1 MTEAIAEPQVLR
13 SSASR
18 SSTRA
23 WIAKAR
29 GTLVAIGVL
38 VAAILVFELV
48 NPKPFSYFDLS
59 TVTGTAGGLALAGI
73 GETIVVIAGGLDL
86 SVGAV
91 ISLVNVLL
99 VTLIGSS
106 KMSIIPYTFLATVLS
121 LGVGGSVG
129 LLNGFLVAYLRMQA
143 IVVTLA
149 TMFIIQGLVLL
160 IQPVQGGQVSDDFSM
175 IFVGDA
181 IPNFLPAPIII
192 MVLAILVWLYLK
204 RTRFGVALYA
214 IGSDSSSAAANRVDV
229 RLTRMLSFV
238 AAGMFFGWAG
248 MFLTANIGGG
258 DPLIGAPM
266 LLKVFAVVVLGGTA
280 IGGGRG
286 GSVGAVFGAITLTLI
301 VNIFL
306 IMGIRDYYVPIVE
319 GIVLVLA
326 ALGLTIGR
334 RSPLFVTLRRLL
346 STSKKR
352 QAPVA
357 PMILR
362 RAPSSS
368 AASNGGRSGAEANW
382 FQRNANTL
390 RLIYPSYAMLLVTI
404 AITTAIYGRDFR
416 VFDYLR
422 SLMTFATFMAVLG
435 LGQGAVVLVGGL
447 DLSVIWAITLSAI
460 IAATPSC
467 VGVTDTCFAVQQ
479 AIWAIPEALA
489 VGLLIGLVNGS
500 LVVGFRLS
508 PVVATLAVGGVLE
521 GVALLYN
528 HGAQGGGVPPILK
541 NFVTER
547 VGGLPLLLWL
557 SPLFVACATLLLSRS
572 GFGRRLYAV
581 GNNEWVAKLS
591 GVRTGPIILGA
602 YVLSG
607 FCSSVMGL
615 LLAGFSQSTFYD
627 MGRPFLMA
635 SIAVVVLGGTSIS
648 GGKGHYLGI
657 LGGALLYTALGSM
670 LAGTTVSEAVRSII
684 YGAVILGAVML
695 LRDKRTA

>member
-1 MTEAIAEPQVLR
+1 MAELTAAEPRGIR
-13 SSASR
+13 SSP
-18 SSTRA
+18 RA
-23 WIAKAR
+23 WLEKSR
-29 GTLVAIGVL
+29 GTLVAVGVL
-38 VAAILVFELV
+38 VVAVVVFELV
-48 NPKPFSYFDLS
+48 SPKPFSYFDLS

-99 VTLIGSS
+99 VKFIGNSQMPIAAYTL
-106 KMSIIPYTFLATVLS
+106 LATLLS
-121 LGVGGSVG
+121 LGVGGLVG
-129 LLNGFLVAYLRMQA
+129 AFNGFLVGYLRMQS

-149 TMFIIQGLVLL
+149 TMFMIQGLVLL
-160 IQPVQGGQVSDDFSM
+160 ILPVQGGQVSDDFSN
-175 IFVGDA
+175 ILVGDL
-181 IPNFLPAPIII
+181 IPNVLPAPIIV
-192 MVLAILVWLYLK
+192 MALGILVWLYLK
-204 RTRFGVALYA
+204 RSRFGVALYA
-214 IGSDSSSAAANRVDV
+214 IGSDPASASANRVDV
-229 RLTRMLSFV
+229 RLTRLLSFT

-258 DPLIGAPM
+258 DPLIGVPM

-286 GSVGAVFGAITLTLI
+286 GCVGAVFGAITLTLI

-306 IMGIRDYYVPIVE
+306 ILGIRDYYVPIVE

-326 ALGLTIGR
+326 ALGLTISR
-334 RSPLFVTLRRLL
+334 QSAVFVMLRRLVRRPTSTL
-346 STSKKR
+346 SPLPPIRLKR
-352 QAPVA
+352 PPSAQAD
-357 PMILR
+357 
-362 RAPSSS
+362 PSTTHR
-368 AASNGGRSGAEANW
+368 NAEASW
-382 FQRNANTL
+382 FQRHANTL
-390 RLIYPSYAMLLVTI
+390 RLIYPSYAMLLITI

-422 SLMTFATFMAVLG
+422 SLLTFATFMAVLG

-447 DLSVIWAITLSAI
+447 DLSVAWAITLSAI

-467 VGVTDTCFAVQQ
+467 AGVTDTCFAAQHV
-479 AIWAIPEALA
+479 IWVIPEALGM
-489 VGLLIGLVNGS
+489 GLLVGLVNGS
-500 LVVGFRLS
+500 LVLGFRLS

-521 GVALLYN
+521 GTALLYN
-528 HGAQGGGVPPILK
+528 HGAQGGGVPDVLK

-557 SPLFVACATLLLSRS
+557 SPIFIACATLLLSRS
-572 GFGRRLYAV
+572 SFGRRLYAV

-591 GVRTGPIILGA
+591 GVRTGPVILGA
-602 YVLSG
+602 YMLSG
-607 FCSSVMGL
+607 FCSAAMGL

-627 MGRPFLMA
+627 MGRPYLMA
-635 SIAVVVLGGTSIS
+635 SITIVVLGGTSIT

-670 LAGTTVSEAVRSII
+670 LAGTTVPEAVRSII

-695 LRDKRTA
+695 LRDKRAA

>member
-1 MTEAIAEPQVLR
+1 MAELTAAEPRGFR
-13 SSASR
+13 SSP
-18 SSTRA
+18 RA
-23 WIAKAR
+23 WLEKSR
-29 GTLVAIGVL
+29 GTLVAVGVL
-38 VAAILVFELV
+38 VVAVVVFELV
-48 NPKPFSYFDLS
+48 SPKPFSYFDLS

-99 VTLIGSS
+99 VTLIGNAQ
-106 KMSIIPYTFLATVLS
+106 MPIAAYTLLATLLS
-121 LGVGGSVG
+121 LGVGGLVG
-129 LLNGFLVAYLRMQA
+129 AFNGFLVGYLRMQS

-149 TMFIIQGLVLL
+149 TMFIIQGFVLL
-160 IQPVQGGQVSDDFSM
+160 IQPVQGGQVSDDFSN
-175 IFVGDA
+175 ILVGDV
-181 IPNFLPAPIII
+181 IPNVLPAPVIVMALGIF
-192 MVLAILVWLYLK
+192 VWLYLK

-214 IGSDSSSAAANRVDV
+214 IGSDPASASANRVDV
-229 RLTRMLSFV
+229 RLTRLLSFT

-258 DPLIGAPM
+258 DPLIGVPM

-286 GSVGAVFGAITLTLI
+286 GCVGAVFGAITLTLI

-306 IMGIRDYYVPIVE
+306 ILGIRDYYVPIVE
-319 GIVLVLA
+319 GVVLVLA
-326 ALGLTIGR
+326 ALGLTISR
-334 RSPLFVTLRRLL
+334 QSAVFMMLRRLVRRPTATL
-346 STSKKR
+346 SPLPPITLKR
-352 QAPVA
+352 P
-357 PMILR
+357 
-362 RAPSSS
+362 PSSQG
-368 AASNGGRSGAEANW
+368 ASTTHRNAEASW
-382 FQRNANTL
+382 LQRHANTL
-390 RLIYPSYAMLLVTI
+390 RLIYPSYAMFLITI

-422 SLMTFATFMAVLG
+422 SLLTFATFMAVLG

-447 DLSVIWAITLSAI
+447 DLSVAWAITLSAI

-467 VGVTDTCFAVQQ
+467 AGVTDTCFAAQHV
-479 AIWAIPEALA
+479 IWVIPEALA
-489 VGLLIGLVNGS
+489 MGLLVGLVNGS
-500 LVVGFRLS
+500 LVLGFRLS

-521 GVALLYN
+521 GTALLYN
-528 HGAQGGGVPPILK
+528 HGAQGGGVPDVLK

-557 SPLFVACATLLLSRS
+557 SPIFIACATLLLSRS
-572 GFGRRLYAV
+572 SFGRRLYAV

-591 GVRTGPIILGA
+591 GVRTGPVILGA
-602 YVLSG
+602 YILSG
-607 FCSSVMGL
+607 FCSAAMGL
-615 LLAGFSQSTFYD
+615 LLAGFSPID
-627 MGRPFLMA
+627 LLRMGRPYLMA
-635 SIAVVVLGGTSIS
+635 SITIVVLGGTSIT

-670 LAGTTVSEAVRSII
+670 LAGTTVPEAVRNII

>member
-1 MTEAIAEPQVLR
+1 MAELTAAEPRAVR
-13 SSASR
+13 SLP
-18 SSTRA
+18 RA
-23 WIAKAR
+23 WIEKSR
-29 GTLVAIGVL
+29 GTLVAVGVL
-38 VAAILVFELV
+38 VVAVIVFELV
-48 NPKPFSYFDLS
+48 SPKPFSYFDLS

-73 GETIVVIAGGLDL
+73 GETIVVIVGGLDL

-99 VTLIGSS
+99 VTLIGGAQ
-106 KMSIIPYTFLATVLS
+106 MPIPAYTLLATLLS
-121 LGVGGSVG
+121 LGVGGLVG
-129 LLNGFLVAYLRMQA
+129 AFNGFLVGYLRMQS

-149 TMFIIQGLVLL
+149 TMFMIQGLVLL
-160 IQPVQGGQVSDDFSM
+160 VQPVQGGQVSEDFSN
-175 IFVGDA
+175 ILVGDV
-181 IPNFLPAPIII
+181 IPNVLPAPIIV
-192 MVLAILVWLYLK
+192 MALGILVWLYLK

-214 IGSDSSSAAANRVDV
+214 TGSDPASAAANRVDV
-229 RLTRMLSFV
+229 RLTRLLSFT

-258 DPLIGAPM
+258 DPLIGVPM

-286 GSVGAVFGAITLTLI
+286 GCVGAVFGAMTLTLI

-306 IMGIRDYYVPIVE
+306 ILGIRDYYVPIVE
-319 GIVLVLA
+319 GVVLVLA
-326 ALGLTIGR
+326 ALGLTISR
-334 RSPLFVTLRRLL
+334 QRAVFAILRRLASRRTNAL
-346 STSKKR
+346 SPLPPIMLKR
-352 QAPVA
+352 PPSQVA
-357 PMILR
+357 
-362 RAPSSS
+362 ASS
-368 AASNGGRSGAEANW
+368 AANGRIEAGW
-382 FQRNANTL
+382 FQRHANTL

-416 VFDYLR
+416 IFDYMR

-447 DLSVIWAITLSAI
+447 DLSVAWAITLSAI

-467 VGVTDTCFAVQQ
+467 AGVTDTCFAAQHV
-479 AIWAIPEALA
+479 IWVIPEALA
-489 VGLLIGLVNGS
+489 MGLLVGLVNGS
-500 LVVGFRLS
+500 LVLGFGLS

-521 GVALLYN
+521 GTALLYN
-528 HGAQGGGVPPILK
+528 HGAQGGGVPEVLK

-557 SPLFVACATLLLSRS
+557 SPIFIACATLLLSRS
-572 GFGRRLYAV
+572 SFGRRLYAV
-581 GNNEWVAKLS
+581 GNSEWVAKLS

-602 YVLSG
+602 YILSG
-607 FCSSVMGL
+607 FCSAAMGL

-627 MGRPFLMA
+627 MGRPYLMA
-635 SIAVVVLGGTSIS
+635 SITIVVLGGTSVT

-670 LAGTTVSEAVRSII
+670 LAGTTVPEAVRSII

>member
-1 MTEAIAEPQVLR
+1 MAV
-13 SSASR
+13 
-18 SSTRA
+18 
-23 WIAKAR
+23 
-29 GTLVAIGVL
+29 V
-38 VAAILVFELV
+38 VFELV
-48 NPKPFSYFDLS
+48 SPKPFSYFDLS

-99 VTLIGSS
+99 VKFIGNSQMPIAAYTL
-106 KMSIIPYTFLATVLS
+106 LATLLS
-121 LGVGGSVG
+121 LGVGGLVG
-129 LLNGFLVAYLRMQA
+129 AFNGFLVGYLRMQS

-149 TMFIIQGLVLL
+149 TMFMIQGLVLL
-160 IQPVQGGQVSDDFSM
+160 ILTVQGGQVSDDFSN
-175 IFVGDA
+175 ILVGDL
-181 IPNFLPAPIII
+181 IPNVLPAPIIV
-192 MVLAILVWLYLK
+192 MALGILVWLYLK
-204 RTRFGVALYA
+204 RSRFGVALYA
-214 IGSDSSSAAANRVDV
+214 IGSDPASASANRVDV
-229 RLTRMLSFV
+229 RLTRLLSFT

-258 DPLIGAPM
+258 DPLIGVPM

-286 GSVGAVFGAITLTLI
+286 GCVGAVFGAMTLTLI

-306 IMGIRDYYVPIVE
+306 ILGIRDYYVPIVE

-326 ALGLTIGR
+326 ALGLTISR
-334 RSPLFVTLRRLL
+334 QSAVFVMLRRLVRRPTSTL
-346 STSKKR
+346 SPLPPIRLKR
-352 QAPVA
+352 PPSAQAD
-357 PMILR
+357 
-362 RAPSSS
+362 PSTTHR
-368 AASNGGRSGAEANW
+368 NAEASW
-382 FQRNANTL
+382 FQRHANTL
-390 RLIYPSYAMLLVTI
+390 RLIYPSYAMLLITI

-422 SLMTFATFMAVLG
+422 SLLTFATFMAVLG

-447 DLSVIWAITLSAI
+447 DLSVAWAITLSAI

-467 VGVTDTCFAVQQ
+467 AGVTDTCFAAQHV
-479 AIWAIPEALA
+479 IWVIPEALGM
-489 VGLLIGLVNGS
+489 GLLVGLVNGS
-500 LVVGFRLS
+500 LVLGFRLS

-521 GVALLYN
+521 GTALLYN
-528 HGAQGGGVPPILK
+528 HGAQGGGVPDVLK

-547 VGGLPLLLWL
+547 VGGLPLLIVAL
-557 SPLFVACATLLLSRS
+557 PIFIACATLLLSRS
-572 GFGRRLYAV
+572 SFGRRLYAV

-591 GVRTGPIILGA
+591 GVRTGPVILGA
-602 YVLSG
+602 YMLSG
-607 FCSSVMGL
+607 FCSAAMGL

-627 MGRPFLMA
+627 MGRPYLMA
-635 SIAVVVLGGTSIS
+635 SITIVVLGGTSIT

-670 LAGTTVSEAVRSII
+670 LAGTTVPEAVRSII

-695 LRDKRTA
+695 LRDKRAA

>member
-1 MTEAIAEPQVLR
+1 MAELSLP
-13 SSASR
+13 SASIVKSFPR
-18 SSTRA
+18 L
-23 WIAKAR
+23 WIERAR
-29 GTLVAIGVL
+29 GTAVAIGVL
-38 VAAILVFELV
+38 AIAIVVFELV

-99 VTLIGSS
+99 VTLVGPS
-106 KMSIIPYTFLATVLS
+106 KMSLLPYSIVATLLS
-121 LGVGGSVG
+121 LGVGGLVG
-129 LLNGFLVAYLRMQA
+129 AINGFLIGYLRMQS

-149 TMFIIQGLVLL
+149 TMFMTQGLVLL
-160 IQPVQGGQVSDDFSM
+160 IFPVQGGQVSDDFSN
-175 IFVGDA
+175 IFVGD
-181 IPNFLPAPIII
+181 IITNILPAPIL
-192 MVLAILVWLYLK
+192 MMGLAILAWLYIK

-214 IGSDSSSAAANRVDV
+214 VGSDPGSATANRVDV
-229 RLTRMLSFV
+229 RFTRMMSYV
-238 AAGMFFGWAG
+238 TAGIFFGWAG

-258 DPLIGAPM
+258 DPLIGVPM

-286 GSVGAVFGAITLTLI
+286 GCVGVVFGAITLTLI

-319 GIVLVLA
+319 GVVLILA
-326 ALGLTIGR
+326 ALGLTISR
-334 RSPLFVTLRRLL
+334 RSPAFVSLRRLF
-346 STSKKR
+346 TW
-352 QAPVA
+352 PVQQITPVPA
-357 PMILR
+357 IAL
-362 RAPSSS
+362 APSPFSFATPSRNGS
-368 AASNGGRSGAEANW
+368 ATW
-382 FQRNANTL
+382 LQRHANTL
-390 RLIYPSYAMLLVTI
+390 RLIYPAYAMLLLTIVVT
-404 AITTAIYGRDFR
+404 TLIYGSDFR
-416 VFDYLR
+416 PLDYLR
-422 SLMTFATFMAVLG
+422 SLATFATFMAVLG

-467 VGVTDTCFAVQQ
+467 AGVTDTCFAAQHVV
-479 AIWAIPEALA
+479 WVIPEALA
-489 VGLLIGLVNGS
+489 LGILVGLVNGA

-521 GVALLYN
+521 GTALLYN
-528 HGAQGGGVPPILK
+528 HGAQGGGVPGILK
-541 NFVTER
+541 SFVTER
-547 VGGLPLLLWL
+547 IGGLPLLLWL
-557 SPLFVACATLLLSRS
+557 SPVFVICATLLLSRTN
-572 GFGRRLYAV
+572 FGRRLYAV
-581 GNNEWVAKLS
+581 GNSEWVAKLS
-591 GVRTGPIILGA
+591 GVRTGPIIIGA

-635 SIAVVVLGGTSIS
+635 SITIVVLGGTSIT

-670 LAGTTVSEAVRSII
+670 LAGTTVPEAVRSII
-684 YGAVILGAVML
+684 YGAVILGAVIL

>member
-1 MTEAIAEPQVLR
+1 MAELSLPDVMVLK
-13 SSASR
+13 SSPR
-18 SSTRA
+18 L
-23 WIAKAR
+23 WIGKSR

-38 VAAILVFELV
+38 AIAIVIFELV

-99 VTLIGSS
+99 VELVGQS
-106 KMSIIPYTFLATVLS
+106 KLPLLPYTIVATLLS
-121 LGVGGSVG
+121 LGVGGLVG
-129 LLNGFLVAYLRMQA
+129 AVNGFLVGYLRMQS

-160 IQPVQGGQVSDDFSM
+160 IRPVQGGQVGDDFSN
-175 IFVGDA
+175 IFVGDI
-181 IPNFLPAPIII
+181 IPNILPAPILV
-192 MVLAILVWLYLK
+192 MGLAILGWLYIK

-214 IGSDSSSAAANRVDV
+214 TGSDPASATANRVDV
-229 RLTRMLSFV
+229 RFTRMMSFT

-258 DPLIGAPM
+258 DPLIGVPM

-286 GSVGAVFGAITLTLI
+286 GCVGAVFGAITLTLI

-319 GIVLVLA
+319 GVVLILA
-326 ALGLTIGR
+326 ALGLTINR
-334 RSPLFVTLRRLL
+334 RSPAFISLRRLFAWRMKQIPSVPAIHL
-346 STSKKR
+346 AHTTSSASPSNKEE
-352 QAPVA
+352 ASW
-357 PMILR
+357 LR
-362 RAPSSS
+362 RH
-368 AASNGGRSGAEANW
+368 
-382 FQRNANTL
+382 ANTL
-390 RLIYPSYAMLLVTI
+390 RLIYPAYAMLLLTIGVT
-404 AITTAIYGRDFR
+404 TLIYGSDFR
-416 VFDYLR
+416 PLDYLR
-422 SLMTFATFMAVLG
+422 SLATFATFMAVLG

-467 VGVTDTCFAVQQ
+467 AGVTDTCFAAQHVV
-479 AIWAIPEALA
+479 WVIPEALA
-489 VGLLIGLVNGS
+489 LGILVGLANGA

-508 PVVATLAVGGVLE
+508 PVVATLAVGGMLE
-521 GVALLYN
+521 GTALLYN
-528 HGAQGGGVPPILK
+528 NGAQGGGVPQILK
-541 NFVTER
+541 SFVTDR
-547 VGGLPLLLWL
+547 IGGLPLLLWL
-557 SPLFVACATLLLSRS
+557 SPLFVIGATLLLSRTA
-572 GFGRRLYAV
+572 FGRRLYAV
-581 GNNEWVAKLS
+581 GNSEWVAKLS
-591 GVRTGPIILGA
+591 GVRTGPIVIGA

-627 MGRPFLMA
+627 MGRPYLMA
-635 SIAVVVLGGTSIS
+635 SITIVVLGGTSIT

-670 LAGTTVSEAVRSII
+670 LAGTTVPEAVRSII
-684 YGAVILGAVML
+684 YGAVILGAVIL

>member
-1 MTEAIAEPQVLR
+1 MAELTLPSVGDLK
-13 SSASR
+13 SSPR
-18 SSTRA
+18 L
-23 WIAKAR
+23 WIEKAR

-38 VAAILVFELV
+38 AVAIVVFELV
-48 NPKPFSYFDLS
+48 NPKPFSYFDVS

-99 VTLIGSS
+99 VELVGQS
-106 KMSIIPYTFLATVLS
+106 KLPLLPYTLVAILLS
-121 LGVGGSVG
+121 LGVGGLVG
-129 LLNGFLVAYLRMQA
+129 AVNGFLVGYLRMQS

-160 IQPVQGGQVSDDFSM
+160 IRPVQGGQVSDDFSN
-175 IFVGDA
+175 IFVGDI
-181 IPNFLPAPIII
+181 IPNILPAPILV
-192 MVLAILVWLYLK
+192 MGLAVLVWLYLK

-214 IGSDSSSAAANRVDV
+214 TGSDPASATANRVDV
-229 RLTRMLSFV
+229 RFTRMMSFTT
-238 AAGMFFGWAG
+238 AGMFFGWAG

-258 DPLIGAPM
+258 DPLIGVPM

-286 GSVGAVFGAITLTLI
+286 GCVGAVFGAITLTLI

-306 IMGIRDYYVPIVE
+306 IMGIRDYYVPIAE
-319 GIVLVLA
+319 GVVLILA
-326 ALGLTIGR
+326 ALGLTINR
-334 RSPLFVTLRRLL
+334 RSPAFASLRRLFAWPM
-346 STSKKR
+346 K
-352 QAPVA
+352 QIAPA
-357 PMILR
+357 PGIHLEHTL
-362 RAPSSS
+362 SS
-368 AASNGGRSGAEANW
+368 ASPSHDEKASW
-382 FQRNANTL
+382 LQRHANTL
-390 RLIYPSYAMLLVTI
+390 RLIYPAYAMLLLTIIVT
-404 AITTAIYGRDFR
+404 TLIYGSDFR
-416 VFDYLR
+416 PLDYLR
-422 SLMTFATFMAVLG
+422 SLATFATFMAVLG

-467 VGVTDTCFAVQQ
+467 AGVTDTCFAAQHVV
-479 AIWAIPEALA
+479 WVIPEALA
-489 VGLLIGLVNGS
+489 LGILVGLVNGA

-508 PVVATLAVGGVLE
+508 PVVATLAVGGILE
-521 GVALLYN
+521 GTALLYN
-528 HGAQGGGVPPILK
+528 NGAQGGGVPQVLK
-541 NFVTER
+541 SFVTDR
-547 VGGLPLLLWL
+547 IGGLPLLLWL
-557 SPLFVACATLLLSRS
+557 SPVFVICATLLFSRTA
-572 GFGRRLYAV
+572 FGRRLYAV
-581 GNNEWVAKLS
+581 GNSEWVAKLS
-591 GVRTGPIILGA
+591 GVRTGPIVIGA

-635 SIAVVVLGGTSIS
+635 SITIVVLGGTSIT

-670 LAGTTVSEAVRSII
+670 LAGTTVPEAVRSII
-684 YGAVILGAVML
+684 YGAVILGAVIL

>member
-1 MTEAIAEPQVLR
+1 
-13 SSASR
+13 
-18 SSTRA
+18 
-23 WIAKAR
+23 
-29 GTLVAIGVL
+29 
-38 VAAILVFELV
+38 
-48 NPKPFSYFDLS
+48 
-59 TVTGTAGGLALAGI
+59 
-73 GETIVVIAGGLDL
+73 
-86 SVGAV
+86 
-91 ISLVNVLL
+91 
-99 VTLIGSS
+99 
-106 KMSIIPYTFLATVLS
+106 
-121 LGVGGSVG
+121 
-129 LLNGFLVAYLRMQA
+129 
-143 IVVTLA
+143 
-149 TMFIIQGLVLL
+149 
-160 IQPVQGGQVSDDFSM
+160 M

-181 IPNFLPAPIII
+181 IPNFLPAPVII

-214 IGSDSSSAAANRVDV
+214 IGSDSSSAAANRVDE

-286 GSVGAVFGAITLTLI
+286 GCVGAVFGAITVTLI

-346 STSKKR
+346 SSNKR

-362 RAPSSS
+362 RAPSAS
-368 AASNGGRSGAEANW
+368 AASNGGRSGDEANW

-467 VGVTDTCFAVQQ
+467 AGVTDTCFAVQH
-479 AIWAIPEALA
+479 AFWAIPEALA

-557 SPLFVACATLLLSRS
+557 LPLFVACATLLLSRS

-627 MGRPFLMA
+627 MGRPFLIA

-670 LAGTTVSEAVRSII
+670 LAGTTVPEAVRSII
-684 YGAVILGAVML
+684 YGTVILGAVML

>member
-1 MTEAIAEPQVLR
+1 MVEAIIAEPRAVRL
-13 SSASR
+13 SP
-18 SSTRA
+18 RA
-23 WIAKAR
+23 WIEKSR
-29 GTLVAIGVL
+29 GTLVATAVL
-38 VAAILVFELV
+38 FVAVALFELV

-91 ISLVNVLL
+91 IALVNVLL
-99 VTLIGSS
+99 VTLIGDS
-106 KMSIIPYTFLATVLS
+106 KMSVVLYTAQATILS
-121 LGVGGSVG
+121 LGVGGLVG
-129 LLNGFLVAYLRMQA
+129 AINGFLVGYLRMQA

-149 TMFIIQGLVLL
+149 TMFMIQGLVLL
-160 IQPVQGGQVSDDFSM
+160 IKPVPGGEVSNDFSM
-175 IFVGDA
+175 ILVGDI
-181 IPNFLPAPIII
+181 IPNALPAPIIV
-192 MVLAILVWLYLK
+192 MALAILVWLYLK

-214 IGSDSSSAAANRVDV
+214 VGSDPVSAAANRVDV
-229 RLTRMLSFV
+229 RLTRMLSFT

-258 DPLIGAPM
+258 DPLIGTPM

-286 GSVGAVFGAITLTLI
+286 GCVGAVFGAITLTLI

-306 IMGIRDYYVPIVE
+306 MMGITDYYVPIAE
-319 GIVLVLA
+319 GVVLVLA

-334 RSPLFVTLRRLL
+334 RSPVFVTLRRIAIRPVNRL
-346 STSKKR
+346 
-352 QAPVA
+352 APV
-357 PMILR
+357 PPITLK
-362 RAPSSS
+362 PTQSSPG
-368 AASNGGRSGAEANW
+368 ALNASKVEAGW
-382 FQRNANTL
+382 FQRHANTL
-390 RLIYPSYAMLLVTI
+390 RLVYPSYAMLLVTM
-404 AITTAIYGRDFR
+404 AVTATIYGSDFR

-460 IAATPSC
+460 IATTPSC
-467 VGVTDTCFAVQQ
+467 AGVTDTCFAAQHVV
-479 AIWAIPEALA
+479 WAIPEALA
-489 VGLLIGLVNGS
+489 VGLLVGLVNGS

-521 GVALLYN
+521 GTALLYN
-528 HGAQGGGVPPILK
+528 HGAQGGGVPAILK
-541 NFVTER
+541 DFVTAR
-547 VGGLPLLLWL
+547 IGGLPLLLWL
-557 SPLFVACATLLLSRS
+557 SPVFIACATLLLSRS

-591 GVRTGPIILGA
+591 GVRTGPTILGA

-627 MGRPFLMA
+627 MGRPYLMA
-635 SIAVVVLGGTSIS
+635 SITIVVLGGTSIS

-670 LAGTTVSEAVRSII
+670 LAGTTVPEAVRSII